1 MARQTISQV
10 RAELA
15 RVTNVAQ
22 AQAAKLQVLQSKPRL
37 PSIPLSKAIL
47 NASRAIQRKTFIERT
62 GNDFPTTVDVELWLE
77 ELREQCGLA

>member
-22 AQAAKLQVLQSKPRL
+22 AQAARIQVLSQKPRL

-47 NASRAIQRKTFIERT
+47 TASRAIQRKTYIERS
-62 GNDFPTTVDVELWLE
+62 GNEFPTTVEVELWLE